1 MLDYFKKQVLKKNTE
16 MNSPKLLEQ
25 INSLGHEARVASRL
39 LAKSSTE
46 AKNLALLN
54 ISEALLSRR
63 DMILASNRLDYE
75 AALKKDPNPVNADRL
90 MLNAERLAAMAAG
103 VRNVVNLNDPIG
115 EEFDETT
122 LENGLSLKK
131 RRVPL
136 GIIGVIY
143 ESRPNVTVEIASLC
157 LKTGNATIL
166 RGGSEALNTN
176 KALVVCIKEAISD
189 AGLPSGSIQF
199 IESTDRTVVNHMLKM
214 RDYIDLLIPRG
225 SESLVRLVADKATM
239 PAITGG
245 IGVSHTYIDSD
256 ADLDKALAIALNAK
270 VQRPSVCNALDT
282 ILFHSAVASE
292 YLPRLAEVW
301 IQSGVTLHIDSR
313 AMSVLESLRNPSIVA
328 AKDEDWGREYLSLDA
343 AVKVVDSI
351 DEALS
356 HIETYGSAHSEA
368 IVTESDN
375 AANRFLDEVDAA
387 AVFVN
392 ASTRFTDGG
401 EFGLGAE
408 VAISTDKIHA
418 RGPMGL
424 KEITSYKWTVVG
436 PGQVRL

>member
-1 MLDYFKKQVLKKNTE
+1 
-16 MNSPKLLEQ
+16 
-25 INSLGHEARVASRL
+25 
-39 LAKSSTE
+39 
-46 AKNLALLN
+46 
-54 ISEALLSRR
+54 
-63 DMILASNRLDYE
+63 
-75 AALKKDPNPVNADRL
+75 
-90 MLNAERLAAMAAG
+90 MLNAERLAAMAEG
-103 VRNVVNLNDPIG
+103 VRNVVSLNDPIG

-166 RGGSEALNTN
+166 RGGSEALNSN
-176 KALVVCIKEAISD
+176 KALVVCVKEAIGD
-189 AGLPSGSIQF
+189 AGLPSGAIQF
-199 IESTDRTVVNHMLKM
+199 IESTDRTVVNHMLNM
-214 RDYIDLLIPRG
+214 REYIDLLIPRG

-245 IGVSHTYIDSD
+245 VGVCHTYIDSD

-282 ILFHSAVASE
+282 LLVHSAVVSE
-292 YLPRLAEVW
+292 YLPRLAEAW
-301 IQSGVTLHIDSR
+301 IQAGVTLHIDSR
-313 AMSVLESLRNPSIVA
+313 AMSVLESLRDPSIVA

-368 IVTESDN
+368 IVTESDK

-436 PGQVRL
+436 TGQVRL

>member
-1 MLDYFKKQVLKKNTE
+1 
-16 MNSPKLLEQ
+16 MNSRKLSEQ
-25 INSLGHEARVASRL
+25 INTLGHEARVASRL

-46 AKNLALLN
+46 AKNQALLN
-54 ISEALLSRR
+54 ISEALLSKR
-63 DMILASNRLDYE
+63 DMILESNRLDYE
-75 AALKKDPNPVNADRL
+75 AALEKDPNPVNADRL
-90 MLNAERLAAMAAG
+90 MLNAERLADMADG
-103 VRNVVNLNDPIG
+103 VRKIVSLNDPIG

-166 RGGSEALNTN
+166 RGGSEALNSN
-176 KALVVCIKEAISD
+176 KALVVCIKDAIRD
-189 AGLPSGSIQF
+189 AGLPSESVQF
-199 IESTDRTVVNHMLKM
+199 IESTDRVAVNHMLNM
-214 RDYIDLLIPRG
+214 REYIDLLIPRG
-225 SESLVRLVADKATM
+225 SESLVRLVAEKATM

-245 IGVSHTYIDSD
+245 VGVSHTYIDSD
-256 ADLDKALAIALNAK
+256 ADLEKALAIAFNAK

-282 ILFHSAVASE
+282 LLVHSAVASE
-292 YLPRLAEVW
+292 YLPRLAEMW
-301 IQSGVTLHIDSR
+301 IQSGVTLHIDER
-313 AMSVLESLRNPSIVA
+313 AMNVLGSLQGPSIVA

-343 AVKVVDSI
+343 AVKVVDSL
-351 DEALS
+351 DDAMF

-368 IVTESDN
+368 IVTESDK
-375 AANRFLDEVDAA
+375 AANRFLDEIDAA
-387 AVFVN
+387 VVFVN

-401 EFGLGAE
+401 EFGFGAE

-436 PGQVRL
+436 TGQVRL

>member
-1 MLDYFKKQVLKKNTE
+1 MLDYFNKQILKKNTE
-16 MNSPKLLEQ
+16 MNPTKLLQQ

-63 DMILASNRLDYE
+63 DMILESNRLDYE

-90 MLNAERLAAMAAG
+90 MLNAERLAAMAEG
-103 VRNVVNLNDPIG
+103 VRNVVSLNDPIG

-157 LKTGNATIL
+157 IKTGNATIL
-166 RGGSEALNTN
+166 RGGSEALNSN
-176 KALVVCIKEAISD
+176 KALVVCIKEAIRD
-189 AGLPSGSIQF
+189 AGLPSGAIQF
-199 IESTDRTVVNHMLKM
+199 IESTDRTVVNHMLNM
-214 RDYIDLLIPRG
+214 REYIDLLIPRG
-225 SESLVRLVADKATM
+225 SESLVRLVAEKATM

-245 IGVSHTYIDSD
+245 VGVCHTYIDSD

-282 ILFHSAVASE
+282 LLVHSAVASE
-292 YLPRLAEVW
+292 YLPRLAEAW
-301 IQSGVTLHIDSR
+301 IQAGVTLHIDSR
-313 AMSVLESLRNPSIVA
+313 AMSVLESLRDPSIVA

-368 IVTESDN
+368 IVTESDK

-436 PGQVRL
+436 TGQVRL

>member
-1 MLDYFKKQVLKKNTE
+1 MLDYFNKQILKKNTE
-16 MNSPKLLEQ
+16 MNPTKLLQQ

-63 DMILASNRLDYE
+63 DMILESNRLDYE

-90 MLNAERLAAMAAG
+90 MLNAERLAAMAEG
-103 VRNVVNLNDPIG
+103 VRNVVSLNDPIG

-166 RGGSEALNTN
+166 RGGSEALNSN
-176 KALVVCIKEAISD
+176 KALVVCIKEAIRD
-189 AGLPSGSIQF
+189 AGLPSGAIQF
-199 IESTDRTVVNHMLKM
+199 IESTDRTVVNHMLNM
-214 RDYIDLLIPRG
+214 REYIDLLIPRG
-225 SESLVRLVADKATM
+225 SESLVRLVAEKATM

-245 IGVSHTYIDSD
+245 VGVCHTYIDSD

-282 ILFHSAVASE
+282 LLVHSAVASE
-292 YLPRLAEVW
+292 YLPRLAEAW
-301 IQSGVTLHIDSR
+301 IQAGVTLHIDSR
-313 AMSVLESLRNPSIVA
+313 AMSVLESLRDPSIVA

-368 IVTESDN
+368 IVTESDK

-436 PGQVRL
+436 TGQVRL